1 MTMARITARGCGAIT
16 ALLVT
21 LSAGL
26 AHAQAPPPGTRRTG
40 YCKAGL
46 LTLVAGQAKFH
57 VSLDDWA
64 GQPSTLVSMRL
75 LDQHG
80 NVLTSRSGWLRPG
93 ASLTLEY
100 TGIGQVRPF
109 AETFESLAIDTGRSD
124 RRGVVGTLELFDDF
138 RAVLPV
144 LCAEP
149 AGQGRIPG

>member
-1 MTMARITARGCGAIT
+1 MARITARGCGAIT

-26 AHAQAPPPGTRRTG
+26 AHAQLSPPGTRRTG

-64 GQPSTLVSMRL
+64 GQPPTLVLMRL
-75 LDQHG
+75 LDHQG
-80 NVLTSRSGWLRPG
+80 FVLASRSAWIRPG
-93 ASLTLEY
+93 QSVTLEY
-100 TGIGQVRPF
+100 TGIGQVRAQ
-109 AETFESLAIDTGRSD
+109 AETFVSLATDTPPSD